1 MTWCFTL
8 IRLGIEVINMTTWC
22 AIEPDV
28 ETIKSQP
35 SSLITTYK
43 GRIACSQPACLLK
56 KQVSG
61 ARQLADITVQ
71 MLAGE
76 PVSKFVSSSA
86 RILARPQC
94 KSCAL
99 RIMEGKKAFR
109 NVEEW
114 KQLDDLGQWHNR
126 RQRRRRNR
134 LAYAGR

>member
-1 MTWCFTL
+1 MTWCFAL
-8 IRLGIEVINMTTWC
+8 ISLGNEVNNMKNWR

-28 ETIKSQP
+28 ETIGSQP
-35 SSLITTYK
+35 SSLTTTYK
-43 GRIACSQPACLLK
+43 GRITCSQPACLFK
-56 KQVSG
+56 KQVFG
-61 ARQLADITVQ
+61 ARQLADITVR

-99 RIMEGKKAFR
+99 RIMEGKKAFHS
-109 NVEEW
+109 VEEW

-126 RQRRRRNR
+126 RERRRRNR